1 MYPFLQIVEDTEII
15 HLNMLPNGEVK
26 VYIEKPD
33 AKDSFHHAT
42 CFCRST
48 RWEDVCGFT
57 NQELSRFQEVI
68 ESTAHLIMEFS
79 QQGGFDH

>member
-1 MYPFLQIVEDTEII
+1 MYPFLQIDEDTEII
-15 HLNMLPNGEVK
+15 HLNLLPNGEVK

-48 RWEDVCGFT
+48 DGKKSPA
-57 NQELSRFQEVI
+57 L
-68 ESTAHLIMEFS
+68 LIVR
-79 QQGGFDH
+79 